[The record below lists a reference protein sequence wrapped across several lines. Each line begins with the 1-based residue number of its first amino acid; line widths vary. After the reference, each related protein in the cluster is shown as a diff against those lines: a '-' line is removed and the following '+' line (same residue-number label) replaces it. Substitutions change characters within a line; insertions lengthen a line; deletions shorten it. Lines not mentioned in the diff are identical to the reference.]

1 MSRILTI
8 SEYIGKK
15 DNKII
20 YNEMK
25 KLETGD
31 SLLFGSYFLPGNS
44 DPNDCKIKS
53 PILWQVLDKD
63 RDRLLLLS
71 KYMLYWTFYDGSVM
85 LIPPSSETNWEVS
98 SVRAELNGEC
108 FNSWFSTEEQAI
120 ILETVQVMDEN
131 PKYHIPAGRATLDR
145 LFLLSLEEAG
155 RYLGVSMDP
164 DDEPESECENTA
176 ATAYMMMA
184 DSPLG

>member
-1 MSRILTI
+1 MSRIMTI

-31 SLLFGSYFLPGNS
+31 LLLFGSYFLPGNI
-44 DPNDCKIKS
+44 DPNDCKIKC

-98 SVRAELNGEC
+98 SVRAE
-108 FNSWFSTEEQAI
+108 
-120 ILETVQVMDEN
+120 
-131 PKYHIPAGRATLDR
+131 
-145 LFLLSLEEAG
+145 
-155 RYLGVSMDP
+155 
-164 DDEPESECENTA
+164 
-176 ATAYMMMA
+176 
-184 DSPLG
+184 